1 MGVIM
6 KYLIN
11 INFLILLLFLST
23 PINACTVL
31 YYSDGNIILV
41 GNNEDWPE
49 PFTKIWYIPGEESKY
64 GVVYFGWD
72 GQPQGGM
79 NAQGL
84 FYDFT
89 ATPFL
94 KVTTSEG
101 KPFYEGNLI
110 HKMMQ
115 ECANIDEAI
124 ELLNGYNLK
133 FLERS
138 QLIIGDANGKSAII
152 EGDSIIYKNGNY
164 QICTNFSQS
173 QYRKEEY
180 PCDRYKK
187 ADKML
192 KNNKVDLDLIRNIL
206 NETHNE
212 EKYKTQ
218 YSNIYDLKNKI
229 IYLYYF
235 YDYDNPIKIDL
246 QTELQKGKR
255 TIEMHE
261 LFPTNTIAEN
271 YRKAILEMMEE
282 WKEKKNIISL
292 NPDVYD
298 SYIGKYKILF
308 DGMPVII
315 NVTKDENKLYY
326 STSEFGKVE
335 LLPESKTKF
344 FFVYIDGIWGI
355 EFKDN
360 KVITTSKDYSF
371 AATKILNN

>member
-1 MGVIM
+1 M
-6 KYLIN
+6 
-11 INFLILLLFLST
+11 
-23 PINACTVL
+23 
-31 YYSDGNIILV
+31 
-41 GNNEDWPE
+41 NE
-49 PFTKIWYIPGEESKY
+49 K
-64 GVVYFGWD
+64 
-72 GQPQGGM
+72 
-79 NAQGL
+79 GL

-94 KVTTSEG
+94 EVTKSEG

-124 ELLNGYNLK
+124 ELLSSYSLK

-152 EGDSIIYKNGNY
+152 EGDLIIYKKGIY

-173 QYRKEEY
+173 KYQNKAY

-187 ADKML
+187 VENML
-192 KNNKVDLDLIRNIL
+192 KNNKVDLDLFCNIL

-212 EKYKTQ
+212 GKYKTQ

-235 YDYDNPIKIDL
+235 HDYDNFIKIDL
-246 QTELQKGKR
+246 KMELQKGKR
-255 TIEMHE
+255 TIEMHK
-261 LFPTNTIAEN
+261 LFPTNTRAEN
-271 YRKAILEMMEE
+271 YRKKIFEMMEE
-282 WKEKKNIISL
+282 WKEKKNIVSL
-292 NPDVYD
+292 NPDVYN
-298 SYIGKYKILF
+298 SYIGKYKINF

-315 NVTKDENKLYY
+315 TVTKDKNKLYY

-335 LLPESKTKF
+335 LIPESKTNF
-344 FFVYIDGIWGI
+344 FFVYIDGIWEI

-360 KVITTSKDYSF
+360 KVITKSKDYSF
-371 AATKILNN
+371 AATRISNKN

>member
-1 MGVIM
+1 MR
-6 KYLIN
+6 YLIN
-11 INFLILLLFLST
+11 IGFLILLLFLNT
-23 PINACTVL
+23 TVHACTVF
-31 YYSDGNIILV
+31 YYSDGENILA

-49 PFTKIWYIPGEESKY
+49 PFTKIWYVPAEEGKY

-79 NAQGL
+79 NLEGL

-94 KVTTSEG
+94 QVKNSEG
-101 KPFYEGNLI
+101 KPFFEGNLI

-124 ELLNGYNLK
+124 VLLNDYNLK
-133 FLERS
+133 FLETS

-152 EGDSIIYKNGNY
+152 EGDSIIYKKGNY

-173 QYRKEEY
+173 QYQEEAY

-187 ADKML
+187 VDNML
-192 KNNKVDLDLIRNIL
+192 KANRISLDLIRDIL
-206 NETHNE
+206 DATHNE
-212 EKYKTQ
+212 GKYKTQ
-218 YSNIYDLKNKI
+218 YSNIYDLENKI

-235 YDYDNPIKIDL
+235 YDYDNFIKIDL
-246 QTELQKGKR
+246 KTELEKGKR

-271 YRKAILEMMEE
+271 YRKAILEMMEA
-282 WKEKKNIISL
+282 WKEKKNITSL

-298 SYIGKYKILF
+298 TYIGKYKILF
-308 DGMPVII
+308 DGMPVVI
-315 NVTKDENKLYY
+315 NVNKDENKLYY

-344 FFVYIDGIWGI
+344 FFVYIDGIWEI
-355 EFKDN
+355 EFRDN
-360 KVITTSKDYSF
+360 QVITTSKDYSF
-371 AATKILNN
+371 AATKMPNKN